1 MGMKKAFKYTDNRFL
16 SKFNN
21 GGRFGKLSI
30 YLGFW
35 QDRATRYE
43 RLILAVVSAWAEG
56 QIEEVL
62 DLHFQV
68 PIFRCHFDPFPRTW
82 CCFS

>member
-1 MGMKKAFKYTDNRFL
+1 LACALAAG
-16 SKFNN
+16 
-21 GGRFGKLSI
+21 
-30 YLGFW
+30 YLLT
-35 QDRATRYE
+35 QQEVNAHVYLTAAKHNLDRATRYE

-68 PIFRCHFDPFPRTW
+68 PISRLPF
-82 CCFS
+82 

>member
-16 SKFNN
+16 CKFNS

-30 YLGFW
+30 YLGW

-68 PIFRCHFDPFPRTW
+68 PISQLPF
-82 CCFS
+82 